1 MILGTKLWYGFFGPE
16 KDDDAALD
24 RQVAAMSRE
33 LGDRGKAAGAEME
46 SERLKF
52 AAERLSPSRT
62 SEPAQVPA
70 PAPAPAPA
78 AAPTLVPAGTHS
90 EHSFSPS
97 LTTASAT
104 QQPQQRHQHPV
115 PMHTQ
120 QQIVSS
126 SSGGSSLLVPEL
138 TALLKEMRREWKA
151 EMKAEQE
158 ERKRE
163 LQELEAKLA
172 PREA

>member
-24 RQVAAMSRE
+24 RQVAAMCRE
-33 LGDRGKAAGAEME
+33 LGDRGKAAAGAEME
-46 SERLKF
+46 SELKF

-62 SEPAQVPA
+62 SKPAQVPA

-78 AAPTLVPAGTHS
+78 TAPTLVPAGAHS